1 MSDFQIRTAQN
12 VGINQNLAG
21 IGQRL
26 AAFLVDVIFLIMFY
40 YFIFYLLSFTNYE
53 KYVSSWAFVSVLM
66 LPYFLYYPLVQYWNN
81 GQSLGKQIVKIRI
94 VKTDNSH
101 PRIGDF
107 LIRWVFRLFEINLLP
122 GLGLIVMLF
131 NDKGQRL
138 GDLAAG
144 TVVVAE
150 KQKVKLS
157 QSIFEEIEQT
167 YTPVFAQAANLDE
180 KSVQLIKD
188 VMQSA
193 KRQNKFEVVKSLVV
207 RIEEV
212 LSIKKP
218 EEMSNTQFIDT
229 ILKDYNYFAGK

>member
-66 LPYFLYYPLVQYWNN
+66 LPYFLYYPLLQYWNN

-107 LIRWVFRLFEINLLP
+107 LIRWIFRLFEINLLP